1 MQCDICFRTGGHK
14 LPFLCPT
21 DARNQLYELRVQTAG
36 IHLEKDAIDR
46 EISRRCP
53 LPLSKAERS
62 SNETSA
68 TITQLDHD
76 ALISERERIIDR
88 TNQIIAHADELKAN
102 LERAKEERNKKKI
115 ANDRR
120 KAELTSASKGIEARR
135 TKQIEAV
142 EGSTQRTKYRWNQ
155 TYDFVGESRAY
166 LCYESAN
173 LYGLQ
178 RFKAS
183 NGGEEYRIAGVNIVD
198 LRLMNTASPAQIS
211 TSLAHIAHVL
221 MLATYYLAVR
231 LPAEITLPRRDYPR
245 PTIFSLS
252 SSYMHTNVPFPGGT
266 SSSSNSPS
274 TSRHTENAY
283 QPRPRP
289 LWINK
294 PLPILVNEDS
304 VAHSSFLEGA
314 ILLAYNVAWLCKSQ
328 GVPVGDSD
336 TTSFED
342 ICNIGKNLW
351 KLLIGDKPRLPP
363 KPRSESPSPV
373 PAKPLDSKGYVES
386 EDKNTHKP
394 ERSSIGWAS
403 HGSAFSFLGSAEGA
417 EFIRGFK
424 LPRPNQMGDI
434 LKNKLM
440 SEVANAEWELLSQ
453 DAWAIEDD
461 MRSDG
466 VVVGARDEGHAT
478 FGGSKERDYTAGMQ
492 SFMSMRTVMDA
503 VEMVGEGTGINAAI
517 SERLPFGLANG
528 TDKDRRERER
538 YARARAAK
546 DKDQD
551 KKSGTSGWTKLK
563 PRG

>member
-198 LRLMNTASPAQIS
+198 LRLMNS
-211 TSLAHIAHVL
+211 TSSLSYTEI
-221 MLATYYLAVR
+221 MLIMVCSGKPSPNIYLLGSHRACPHASYLLSRCSV
-231 LPAEITLPRRDYPR
+231 ACRDNTSSSR
-245 PTIFSLS
+245 LS
-252 SSYMHTNVPFPGGT
+252 SSHDILFIFVV
-266 SSSSNSPS
+266 
-274 TSRHTENAY
+274 HAY
-283 QPRPRP
+283 QCTIS
-289 LWINK
+289 WWN
-294 PLPILVNEDS
+294 
-304 VAHSSFLEGA
+304 
-314 ILLAYNVAWLCKSQ
+314 Q
-328 GVPVGDSD
+328 
-336 TTSFED
+336 
-342 ICNIGKNLW
+342 
-351 KLLIGDKPRLPP
+351 LIK
-363 KPRSESPSPV
+363 
-373 PAKPLDSKGYVES
+373 
-386 EDKNTHKP
+386 
-394 ERSSIGWAS
+394 
-403 HGSAFSFLGSAEGA
+403 
-417 EFIRGFK
+417 
-424 LPRPNQMGDI
+424 
-434 LKNKLM
+434 
-440 SEVANAEWELLSQ
+440 
-453 DAWAIEDD
+453 
-461 MRSDG
+461 
-466 VVVGARDEGHAT
+466 
-478 FGGSKERDYTAGMQ
+478 
-492 SFMSMRTVMDA
+492 
-503 VEMVGEGTGINAAI
+503 
-517 SERLPFGLANG
+517 
-528 TDKDRRERER
+528 
-538 YARARAAK
+538 
-546 DKDQD
+546 
-551 KKSGTSGWTKLK
+551 
-563 PRG
+563 

>member
-231 LPAEITLPRRDYPR
+231 LPAEITLPHRDYPR

-328 GVPVGDSD
+328 GVP
-336 TTSFED
+336 
-342 ICNIGKNLW
+342 
-351 KLLIGDKPRLPP
+351 
-363 KPRSESPSPV
+363 
-373 PAKPLDSKGYVES
+373 GYVES